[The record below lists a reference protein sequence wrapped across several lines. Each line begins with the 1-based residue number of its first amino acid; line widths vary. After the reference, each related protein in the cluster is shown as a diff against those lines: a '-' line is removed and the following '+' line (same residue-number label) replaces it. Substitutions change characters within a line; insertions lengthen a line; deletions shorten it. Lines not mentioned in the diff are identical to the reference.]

1 MKQLLL
7 ILCLLFTPAA
17 FAEHTHQLLQLLDY
31 VGVDYAEAVKEGK
44 IVDSGEYEEMREFS
58 STINGTVT
66 SLPWH
71 ESKGALQQEAAA
83 LKVAIDSKRAPAD
96 IAAMTGAMRGRIMG
110 SYEVVA
116 VPTQQPD
123 SALAK
128 QLYANNCIACHGVEG
143 KGDGP
148 AAKGLDPT
156 PTNFHDNQRAAQ
168 RSLFGLYNTITL
180 GVNGT
185 AMRPFGQLS
194 DHERWS
200 LAFYVGSLTTPTEG
214 GVVSRTTPITTL
226 EQLTTTTPAEA
237 QQAFGDGGSAAMA
250 SLRRNPASLFAENN
264 DPLALARALLTQ
276 SASRYQQGA
285 GSEAQQL
292 AVTAYLEGFEV
303 VESGLSIKD
312 AELSEEIEHEMASYR
327 NLLRNGGE
335 LAQISAM
342 QQQLD
347 TMLAQAQEVMSQ
359 QGLSTSGAYTSA
371 LVILL
376 REGLEAIL
384 VLAALIAFL
393 IKTDRRDAM
402 PYLHAGWIAAVAAG
416 GLTWWASVSLFTIS
430 GAMREITEGI
440 AALVAA
446 GILFYVGFWM
456 HSKTNAKQWQQFI
469 EGSVQKALGTSTL
482 WSLTGLAFISV
493 YREMFE
499 TILFYQAI
507 WVQSDAAGHGMIF
520 AGMLSA
526 VAALLVL
533 GWLILKYSTRL
544 PLRQFFAVTGAFLF
558 LLAVVF
564 AGKGIAALQEA
575 GNIPYDP
582 MHLPL
587 ISAIGFSDSMQ
598 GLLLQGIMVALT
610 AWLLW
615 GRKGSRNTVA

>member
-7 ILCLLFTPAA
+7 ILCLLFTPTA
-17 FAEHTHQLLQLLDY
+17 FAEQTHQLLQLLDY
-31 VGVDYAEAVKEGK
+31 VGVDYAEAVEDDKV
-44 IVDSGEYEEMREFS
+44 INAGEYEEMREFS
-58 STINGTVT
+58 STINGTVAT
-66 SLPWH
+66 LPWH
-71 ESKGALQQEAAA
+71 ESKSALQQESAA

-110 SYEVVA
+110 SYKVVA

-123 SALAK
+123 FALAK
-128 QLYANNCIACHGVEG
+128 QLYANNCSACHGVEG

-148 AAKGLDPT
+148 AAKGLEPT
-156 PTNFHDNQRAAQ
+156 PTDFHDDQRASQ

-200 LAFYVGSLTTPTEG
+200 LAFYAGSLAATAEG

-226 EQLTTTTPAEA
+226 AQLTTTTPAEA

-250 SLRRNPASLFAENN
+250 SLRRNPASLFAGNN
-264 DPLALARALLTQ
+264 DPLALARALLSQ

-285 GSEAQQL
+285 SSEAQQL

-303 VESGLSIKD
+303 VESGLSIKNT
-312 AELSEEIEHEMASYR
+312 ELSEEIEHEMAAYR
-327 NLLRNGGE
+327 NLLRNGAE
-335 LAQISAM
+335 IAQVSAM

-347 TMLAQAQEVMSQ
+347 TMLAQAQETMAQ
-359 QGLSTSGAYTSA
+359 QGLSAAGAYTSA

-376 REGLEAIL
+376 REGLEALL

-402 PYLHAGWIAAVAAG
+402 PYLHAGWIAAVVAG
-416 GLTWWASVSLFTIS
+416 IATWWISASLFTIS
-430 GAMREITEGI
+430 GAMREVTEGI

-456 HSKTNAKQWQQFI
+456 HSKTNARQWQRFI

-482 WSLTGLAFISV
+482 WSMAGLAFISV

-507 WVQSDAAGHGMIF
+507 WVQSDTSGHSMIF
-520 AGMLSA
+520 AGLLSA
-526 VAALLVL
+526 AALLLVV
-533 GWLILKYSTRL
+533 GWFILKYSTRL

-558 LLAVVF
+558 LLAVIF
-564 AGKGIAALQEA
+564 AGKGVAALQEA

-582 MHLPL
+582 MHLPI
-587 ISAIGFSDSMQ
+587 ISAIGFSDSLQ
-598 GLLLQGIMVALT
+598 GLLVQGAMVVLT
-610 AWLLW
+610 AWLIW
-615 GRKGSRNTVA
+615 GRRMKADIAA